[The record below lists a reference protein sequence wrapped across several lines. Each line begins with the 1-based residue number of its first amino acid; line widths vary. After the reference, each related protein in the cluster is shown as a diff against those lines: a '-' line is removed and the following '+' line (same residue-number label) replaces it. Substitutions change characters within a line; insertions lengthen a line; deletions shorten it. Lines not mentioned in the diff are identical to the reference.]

1 MNQFD
6 KDEAAA
12 VKAITMLIKHEAEH
26 DFAGHLDC
34 EDININK
41 CKSTAGDGWDG
52 TLLITNIS
60 MERQWHGIDRVD
72 TLDIEAG
79 GKLDTQF
86 SDVAF
91 AFKCQAQ
98 LHEVCGHLAVKV
110 SHA

>member
-1 MNQFD
+1 MNQFA

-12 VKAITMLIKHEAEH
+12 IKAITMLIKHEAEH

-34 EDININK
+34 EKININK
-41 CKSTAGDGWDG
+41 CKSTVGDGWDG

-60 MERQWHGIDRVD
+60 MEREWIGIDRVD

-91 AFKCQAQ
+91 AFKCQAR
-98 LHEVCGHLAVKV
+98 LLEVCGHLAVKV